1 MYEVLIIGA
10 GPAGMTAA
18 IYAARAGY
26 KTAILEYG
34 VPGGQAATT
43 DMIENYPGFPEGIS
57 GPELMMK
64 FFEQTQTFGV
74 EMIYEQVCSLDLD
87 GDVKRV
93 ITDKQTIESK
103 TVVIASGAK
112 PRMLGV
118 DNEQRL
124 RGRGVSYCATCDGF
138 FFKDQPVAV
147 VGGGDTAVE
156 EAMYLTKMCSNVT
169 LIHRRNELRANR
181 LAQSRAFANE
191 KLTILYDTV
200 VDDIVGDDKVTQL
213 KLRNKKTD
221 ATSTLDVNGVFIFVG
236 YLPNGSF
243 LPAELEVN
251 EQGYIITDE
260 EMATNIP
267 GVFAIGDVRQKKL
280 RQVTTAVG
288 DGGAVMH
295 GIEEYFRINMGGCPM
310 YFNKNKQ
317 TKMQKIFLTVLVALL
332 SIGLLLPSFL
342 SIFSYGIF

>member
-1 MYEVLIIGA
+1 MYDVLIIGA

-26 KTAILEYG
+26 KTAILEHG

-43 DMIENYPGFPEGIS
+43 EMIENYPGFPEGIS

-74 EMIYEQVCSLDLD
+74 EFIYEQVQSLELTDV
-87 GDVKRV
+87 VKRV
-93 ITDKQTIESK
+93 ITEKQTVESK
-103 TVVIASGAK
+103 VVVIASGAK
-112 PRMLGV
+112 PRTLGV
-118 DNEQRL
+118 NNEDRL

-156 EAMYLTKMCSNVT
+156 EAMYLTKMCSSVT
-169 LIHRRNELRANR
+169 LIHRRDELRANK

-191 KLTILYDTV
+191 KLQILYDTV
-200 VDDIVGDDKVTQL
+200 VDDIIGEDKVHQL

-221 ATSTLDVNGVFIFVG
+221 AISTLDVNGVFIFVG
-236 YLPNGSF
+236 YLPNDAF
-243 LPAELEVN
+243 LPPELEVN
-251 EQGYIITDE
+251 EQGYIITDD

-267 GVFAIGDVRQKKL
+267 GVFAVGDVRRKKL

-295 GIEEYFRINMGGCPM
+295 GIEEYLR
-310 YFNKNKQ
+310 
-317 TKMQKIFLTVLVALL
+317 A
-332 SIGLLLPSFL
+332 
-342 SIFSYGIF
+342 

>member
-26 KTAILEYG
+26 KTAVLEHG

-74 EMIYEQVCSLDLD
+74 EMIYEQVQSVELD
-87 GDVKRV
+87 GAIKRV
-93 ITDKQTIESK
+93 TTDKQTIEAK

-112 PRMLGV
+112 PRALGV
-118 DNEQRL
+118 ANEGRL

-147 VGGGDTAVE
+147 IGGGDTAVE
-156 EAMYLTKMCSNVT
+156 EAMYLTKMCSSVT
-169 LIHRRNELRANR
+169 LIHRRDELRANK
-181 LAQSRAFANE
+181 LAQSRALANE
-191 KLTILYDTV
+191 KLNIIYDTV
-200 VDDIVGDDKVTQL
+200 VDEIIGDDKVSQL

-221 ATSTLDVNGVFIFVG
+221 ETSTLDINGVFIFVG
-236 YLPNGSF
+236 YLPNNAF
-243 LPAELEVN
+243 FPPELEVN
-251 EQGYIITDE
+251 EQGYIVTDD

-267 GVFAIGDVRQKKL
+267 GVFAVGDVRQKKL

-295 GIEEYFRINMGGCPM
+295 GIEEYFR
-310 YFNKNKQ
+310 
-317 TKMQKIFLTVLVALL
+317 A
-332 SIGLLLPSFL
+332 
-342 SIFSYGIF
+342 

>member
-26 KTAILEYG
+26 KTAILEHG

-74 EMIYEQVCSLDLD
+74 EMIYEQVQSM
-87 GDVKRV
+87 DVTGEVKKV
-93 ITDKQTIESK
+93 ITDKQTIEAK
-103 TVVIASGAK
+103 AVVIASGAK
-112 PRMLGV
+112 PRTLGV
-118 DNEQRL
+118 ANEGRL
-124 RGRGVSYCATCDGF
+124 RGRGVSYCATCDAF
-138 FFKDQPVAV
+138 FFRDQPVAV

-156 EAMYLTKMCSNVT
+156 EAMYLTKMCSSVT
-169 LIHRRNELRANR
+169 LIHRRDELRANK

-191 KLTILYDTV
+191 KLNIIFDTV

-221 ATSTLDVNGVFIFVG
+221 ETSTLDVNGVFIFVG
-236 YLPNGSF
+236 YLPNASF

-260 EMATNIP
+260 EMATNVP

-295 GIEEYFRINMGGCPM
+295 GIEEYFRG
-310 YFNKNKQ
+310 
-317 TKMQKIFLTVLVALL
+317 
-332 SIGLLLPSFL
+332 
-342 SIFSYGIF
+342 

>member
-26 KTAILEYG
+26 KTAILEHG

-74 EMIYEQVCSLDLD
+74 EMIYEQVQSM
-87 GDVKRV
+87 DVTGEVKKV
-93 ITDKQTIESK
+93 ITDKQTIEAK
-103 TVVIASGAK
+103 AVVIASGAK
-112 PRMLGV
+112 PRTLGV
-118 DNEQRL
+118 ANEGRL

-138 FFKDQPVAV
+138 FFRDQPVAV

-156 EAMYLTKMCSNVT
+156 EAIYLTKMCSSVT
-169 LIHRRNELRANR
+169 LIHRRDELRANK

-191 KLTILYDTV
+191 KLNIIFDTV

-221 ATSTLDVNGVFIFVG
+221 ETSTLDVNGVFIFVG
-236 YLPNGSF
+236 YLPNASF

-260 EMATNIP
+260 EMATNVP

-295 GIEEYFRINMGGCPM
+295 GIEEYFRG
-310 YFNKNKQ
+310 
-317 TKMQKIFLTVLVALL
+317 
-332 SIGLLLPSFL
+332 
-342 SIFSYGIF
+342 

>member
-26 KTAILEYG
+26 KTAILEHG

-74 EMIYEQVCSLDLD
+74 EMIYEQVQSVELT
-87 GDVKRV
+87 GAIKQ
-93 ITDKQTIESK
+93 ITTDKQTLEAK

-112 PRMLGV
+112 PRTLGV
-118 DNEQRL
+118 ANEGRL

-156 EAMYLTKMCSNVT
+156 EAMYLTKMCSSVT
-169 LIHRRNELRANR
+169 LIHRRDELRANK
-181 LAQSRAFANE
+181 LAQSRAFAND
-191 KLTILYDTV
+191 KLHIIYDTV
-200 VDDIVGDDKVTQL
+200 VDEIVGDEKVTQL

-236 YLPNGSF
+236 YLPNDAF
-243 LPAELEVN
+243 LPPELEVN

-267 GVFAIGDVRQKKL
+267 GVFAVGDVRQKKL

-295 GIEEYFRINMGGCPM
+295 GIEEYLR
-310 YFNKNKQ
+310 
-317 TKMQKIFLTVLVALL
+317 A
-332 SIGLLLPSFL
+332 
-342 SIFSYGIF
+342 

>member
-26 KTAILEYG
+26 KTAILEHG

-43 DMIENYPGFPEGIS
+43 DVIENYPGFPEGIS

-74 EMIYEQVCSLDLD
+74 ELIYEQVQSLEVT
-87 GDVKRV
+87 GDIKRV
-93 ITDKQTIESK
+93 ITDKQTIEAK

-112 PRMLGV
+112 PRTLGV
-118 DNEQRL
+118 ANEGRL

-156 EAMYLTKMCSNVT
+156 EAMYLTKMCSSVT
-169 LIHRRNELRANR
+169 LIHRRDELRANK
-181 LAQSRAFANE
+181 LAQSRALANE
-191 KLTILYDTV
+191 KLHILYDTV
-200 VDDIVGDDKVTQL
+200 VDEIVGDEKVTQL

-221 ATSTLDVNGVFIFVG
+221 ETSQLDINGVFIFVG
-236 YLPNGSF
+236 YLPNDAF
-243 LPAELEVN
+243 LPPELEVN
-251 EQGYIITDE
+251 QQGYIITDE

-267 GVFAIGDVRQKKL
+267 GVFAVGDVRQKKL

-295 GIEEYFRINMGGCPM
+295 AIEEYLRD
-310 YFNKNKQ
+310 
-317 TKMQKIFLTVLVALL
+317 
-332 SIGLLLPSFL
+332 
-342 SIFSYGIF
+342 

>member
-26 KTAILEYG
+26 KTAVLEHG

-74 EMIYEQVCSLDLD
+74 EMIYEQVQSVELT
-87 GDVKRV
+87 GDIKPVT
-93 ITDKQTIESK
+93 TDKQTLEAK

-112 PRMLGV
+112 PRTLGV
-118 DNEQRL
+118 ANEGRL

-156 EAMYLTKMCSNVT
+156 EAMYLTKMCSSVT
-169 LIHRRNELRANR
+169 LIHRRDELRANK
-181 LAQSRAFANE
+181 LAQSRALANE
-191 KLTILYDTV
+191 KLNIIYDTV
-200 VDDIVGDDKVTQL
+200 VDEIIGDDKVSQL

-221 ATSTLDVNGVFIFVG
+221 ETSTLDINGVFIFVG
-236 YLPNGSF
+236 YLPNNAF
-243 LPAELEVN
+243 FPPELEVN
-251 EQGYIITDE
+251 EQGYIVTDD

-267 GVFAIGDVRQKKL
+267 GVFAVGDVRQKKL

-295 GIEEYFRINMGGCPM
+295 GIEEYFR
-310 YFNKNKQ
+310 
-317 TKMQKIFLTVLVALL
+317 A
-332 SIGLLLPSFL
+332 
-342 SIFSYGIF
+342 

>member
-26 KTAILEYG
+26 KTALVEHGI
-34 VPGGQAATT
+34 PGGQAATT

-57 GPELMMK
+57 GPELMLK

-74 EMIYEQVCSLDLD
+74 EVIYEQVMSAELS
-87 GDVKRV
+87 GEIKKV
-93 ITDKQTIESK
+93 TTENQTIEAK
-103 TVVIASGAK
+103 VVIIASGAK
-112 PRMLGV
+112 PKTLGV
-118 DNEQRL
+118 SNEGRL

-156 EAMYLTKMCSNVT
+156 EAMYLTKMCSSVT
-169 LIHRRNELRANR
+169 LIHRRDELRANK
-181 LAQSRAFANE
+181 LAQSRALANE
-191 KLTILYDTV
+191 KLNIIYDTV
-200 VDDIVGDDKVTQL
+200 VDEIVGDEKVTQL

-236 YLPNGSF
+236 YLPNASF

-295 GIEEYFRINMGGCPM
+295 GIEEYFRG
-310 YFNKNKQ
+310 
-317 TKMQKIFLTVLVALL
+317 
-332 SIGLLLPSFL
+332 
-342 SIFSYGIF
+342 

>member
-26 KTAILEYG
+26 KTAILEHG

-43 DMIENYPGFPEGIS
+43 DMIENYPGFPEGVS

-74 EMIYEQVCSLDLD
+74 EMIYEQVQSLDVT
-87 GDVKRV
+87 GDVKKV
-93 ITDKQTIESK
+93 ITDKQTIETK
-103 TVVIASGAK
+103 ALVIASGAK
-112 PRMLGV
+112 PRTLGV
-118 DNEQRL
+118 ANEGRL

-169 LIHRRNELRANR
+169 LIHRRDELRANK
-181 LAQSRAFANE
+181 LAQSRALANE
-191 KLTILYDTV
+191 KLNILYDTV
-200 VDDIVGDDKVTQL
+200 VDEIVGEEKVTQL

-221 ATSTLDVNGVFIFVG
+221 ETSTLDINGVFIFVG
-236 YLPNGSF
+236 YLPNASF

-260 EMATNIP
+260 GMATNVP

-295 GIEEYFRINMGGCPM
+295 SIEEYFRG
-310 YFNKNKQ
+310 
-317 TKMQKIFLTVLVALL
+317 
-332 SIGLLLPSFL
+332 
-342 SIFSYGIF
+342 

>member
-26 KTAILEYG
+26 KTAILEHG

-74 EMIYEQVCSLDLD
+74 ELIYEQVQSLELT
-87 GDVKRV
+87 GDIKRV
-93 ITDKQTIESK
+93 ITDKQTIEAK

-112 PRMLGV
+112 PRTLGV
-118 DNEQRL
+118 ANEGRL

-156 EAMYLTKMCSNVT
+156 EAMYLTKMCSSVT
-169 LIHRRNELRANR
+169 LIHRRDELRANK
-181 LAQSRAFANE
+181 LAQSRALANE
-191 KLTILYDTV
+191 KLHILYDTV
-200 VDDIVGDDKVTQL
+200 VDEIVGDEKVTQL

-221 ATSTLDVNGVFIFVG
+221 ETSQLDINGVFIFVG
-236 YLPNGSF
+236 YLPNDAF
-243 LPAELEVN
+243 LPPELEVN
-251 EQGYIITDE
+251 QQGYIITDE

-267 GVFAIGDVRQKKL
+267 GVFAVGDVRQKKL

-295 GIEEYFRINMGGCPM
+295 AIEEYLRD
-310 YFNKNKQ
+310 
-317 TKMQKIFLTVLVALL
+317 
-332 SIGLLLPSFL
+332 
-342 SIFSYGIF
+342 

>member
-1 MYEVLIIGA
+1 MYQVLIIGA

-26 KTAILEYG
+26 KTAVLEHG

-74 EMIYEQVCSLDLD
+74 EMIYEQVQSVELD
-87 GDVKRV
+87 GTIKRV
-93 ITDKQTIESK
+93 TTDKQTIEAK

-112 PRMLGV
+112 PRALGV
-118 DNEQRL
+118 ANEGRL

-156 EAMYLTKMCSNVT
+156 EAMYLTKMCSSVT
-169 LIHRRNELRANR
+169 LIHRRDELRANK
-181 LAQSRAFANE
+181 LAQSRALANE
-191 KLTILYDTV
+191 KLNIIYDTV
-200 VDDIVGDDKVTQL
+200 VDEIIGDDKVSQL

-221 ATSTLDVNGVFIFVG
+221 ETSTLDINGVFIFVG
-236 YLPNGSF
+236 YLPNNSF
-243 LPAELEVN
+243 FPPELEVN
-251 EQGYIITDE
+251 EQGYIVTDD

-267 GVFAIGDVRQKKL
+267 GVFAVGDVRQKKL

-295 GIEEYFRINMGGCPM
+295 GIEEYFR
-310 YFNKNKQ
+310 
-317 TKMQKIFLTVLVALL
+317 A
-332 SIGLLLPSFL
+332 
-342 SIFSYGIF
+342 

>member
-1 MYEVLIIGA
+1 MAFYDLVIIGS

-26 KTAILEYG
+26 KTAILEHG

-74 EMIYEQVCSLDLD
+74 EMIYEQVQSMDVT
-87 GDVKRV
+87 GDIKKV
-93 ITDKQTIESK
+93 ITDKQTIEAK
-103 TVVIASGAK
+103 AVVIASGAK
-112 PRMLGV
+112 PRTLGV
-118 DNEQRL
+118 ANEGRL

-138 FFKDQPVAV
+138 FFRDQPVAV

-156 EAMYLTKMCSNVT
+156 EAMYLTKMCSSVT
-169 LIHRRNELRANR
+169 LIHRRDELRANK

-191 KLTILYDTV
+191 KLTIIYDTV
-200 VDDIVGDDKVTQL
+200 VDDIVGEDKVTQL

-221 ATSTLDVNGVFIFVG
+221 ETSTLDVNGVFIFVG
-236 YLPNGSF
+236 YLPNASF

-260 EMATNIP
+260 EMATNVP
-267 GVFAIGDVRQKKL
+267 GVFAVGDVRQKKL

-295 GIEEYFRINMGGCPM
+295 GIEEYFRG
-310 YFNKNKQ
+310 
-317 TKMQKIFLTVLVALL
+317 
-332 SIGLLLPSFL
+332 
-342 SIFSYGIF
+342 

>member
-26 KTAILEYG
+26 KTAILEHG

-43 DMIENYPGFPEGIS
+43 DMIENYPGFPEGIA

-74 EMIYEQVCSLDLD
+74 EMIYEQVQSVELT

-93 ITDKQTIESK
+93 TTDKQTIEAK
-103 TVVIASGAK
+103 VVVIASGAK
-112 PRMLGV
+112 PRTLGV
-118 DNEQRL
+118 ANEGRL

-169 LIHRRNELRANR
+169 LIHRRDELRANK

-191 KLTILYDTV
+191 KLHILYDTV
-200 VDDIVGDDKVTQL
+200 VDEIVGEDKVTQL

-236 YLPNGSF
+236 YLPNDAF
-243 LPAELEVN
+243 FPPELEVN
-251 EQGYIITDE
+251 AQGYIVTDD

-267 GVFAIGDVRQKKL
+267 GVFAVGDVRQKKL

-295 GIEEYFRINMGGCPM
+295 GIEEYLR
-310 YFNKNKQ
+310 
-317 TKMQKIFLTVLVALL
+317 A
-332 SIGLLLPSFL
+332 
-342 SIFSYGIF
+342 

>member
-18 IYAARAGY
+18 IYASRAGY
-26 KTAILEYG
+26 KTAILEHG

-74 EMIYEQVCSLDLD
+74 EMIYEQVQSLDLS
-87 GDVKRV
+87 GDIKKV
-93 ITDKQTIESK
+93 ITDKQTIEAK
-103 TVVIASGAK
+103 AIVIASGAK
-112 PRMLGV
+112 PRTLGV
-118 DNEQRL
+118 ENEGRL

-138 FFKDQPVAV
+138 FFRDQPVAV

-156 EAMYLTKMCSNVT
+156 EAMYLTKMCSSVT
-169 LIHRRNELRANR
+169 LIHRRDELRANK
-181 LAQSRAFANE
+181 LAQSRALANE
-191 KLTILYDTV
+191 KLNILYDTV
-200 VDDIVGDDKVTQL
+200 VDEIVGDEKVTQL

-236 YLPNGSF
+236 YLPNASF

-295 GIEEYFRINMGGCPM
+295 GIEEYFRG
-310 YFNKNKQ
+310 
-317 TKMQKIFLTVLVALL
+317 
-332 SIGLLLPSFL
+332 
-342 SIFSYGIF
+342 

>member
-26 KTAILEYG
+26 KTAVLEHG

-74 EMIYEQVCSLDLD
+74 KMIYEQVQSVELD
-87 GDVKRV
+87 GAIKRV
-93 ITDKQTIESK
+93 TTDKQTIEAK
-103 TVVIASGAK
+103 AVVIASGAK
-112 PRMLGV
+112 PRALGV
-118 DNEQRL
+118 ANEGRL

-156 EAMYLTKMCSNVT
+156 EAMYLTKMCSSVT
-169 LIHRRNELRANR
+169 LIHRRDELRANK
-181 LAQSRAFANE
+181 LAQSRALANE
-191 KLTILYDTV
+191 KLNIIYDTV
-200 VDDIVGDDKVTQL
+200 VDEIIGDDKVSQL

-221 ATSTLDVNGVFIFVG
+221 ETSTLDINGVFIFVG
-236 YLPNGSF
+236 YLPNNAF
-243 LPAELEVN
+243 FPPELEVN
-251 EQGYIITDE
+251 EQGYIVTDD

-267 GVFAIGDVRQKKL
+267 GVFAVGDVRQKKL

-295 GIEEYFRINMGGCPM
+295 GIEEYFR
-310 YFNKNKQ
+310 
-317 TKMQKIFLTVLVALL
+317 A
-332 SIGLLLPSFL
+332 
-342 SIFSYGIF
+342 

>member
-1 MYEVLIIGA
+1 MSLYDVVIIGS
-10 GPAGMTAA
+10 GPSGMTAA

-26 KTAILEYG
+26 KTAILEHG

-74 EMIYEQVCSLDLD
+74 EMIYEQVQSLDLM
-87 GDVKRV
+87 GDVKKV
-93 ITDKQTIESK
+93 ITDKQTIETK
-103 TVVIASGAK
+103 VVVIASGAK
-112 PRMLGV
+112 PRTLGV
-118 DNEQRL
+118 ANEGRL

-156 EAMYLTKMCSNVT
+156 EAMYLTKMCSSVT
-169 LIHRRNELRANR
+169 LIHRRDELRANK
-181 LAQSRAFANE
+181 LAQSRALANE
-191 KLTILYDTV
+191 KLNIIYDTV
-200 VDDIVGDDKVTQL
+200 VDEIVGDEKVTQL

-221 ATSTLDVNGVFIFVG
+221 TASTLDVNGVFIFVG

-251 EQGYIITDE
+251 ELGYIVTDE

-267 GVFAIGDVRQKKL
+267 GVFAVGDVRQKKL

-295 GIEEYFRINMGGCPM
+295 AIEDYLR
-310 YFNKNKQ
+310 
-317 TKMQKIFLTVLVALL
+317 A
-332 SIGLLLPSFL
+332 
-342 SIFSYGIF
+342 

>member
-1 MYEVLIIGA
+1 MYEVLVIGA

-26 KTAILEYG
+26 KTAILEHG

-74 EMIYEQVCSLDLD
+74 EMIYEQVQSMDVS
-87 GDVKRV
+87 GDIKKV
-93 ITDKQTIESK
+93 ITDKQTIEAK
-103 TVVIASGAK
+103 AVVIASGAK
-112 PRMLGV
+112 PRTLGV
-118 DNEQRL
+118 ANEGRL
-124 RGRGVSYCATCDGF
+124 RGRGVSYCATCDGIIF
-138 FFKDQPVAV
+138 RDQPVAV

-156 EAMYLTKMCSNVT
+156 EAMYLTKMCSSVT
-169 LIHRRNELRANR
+169 LIHRRDELRANK

-191 KLTILYDTV
+191 KLTIIYDTV
-200 VDDIVGDDKVTQL
+200 VDDIVGEDKVTQL

-221 ATSTLDVNGVFIFVG
+221 ETSTLDVNGVFIFVG
-236 YLPNGSF
+236 YLPNASF

-260 EMATNIP
+260 EMATNVP
-267 GVFAIGDVRQKKL
+267 GVFAVGDVRQKKL

-295 GIEEYFRINMGGCPM
+295 GIEEYFRG
-310 YFNKNKQ
+310 
-317 TKMQKIFLTVLVALL
+317 
-332 SIGLLLPSFL
+332 
-342 SIFSYGIF
+342 